1 MTSVLA
7 VFTWLENTGIGTAI
21 RASPWLFPVV
31 EALHL
36 VGLASIGGAVLVV
49 DLRLLGLGLNEQ
61 PVARIARAAQPWMT
75 GSLVVMLVTGFLLFL
90 SEAVKCY
97 NSFAFWVKMA
107 SLALAIVFA
116 YTVRRRVATG
126 DPEYAAAIWG
136 KVVGATSILLW
147 AGVGWGGRWIGFS

>member
-1 MTSVLA
+1 MSVLA
-7 VFTWLENTGIGTAI
+7 AFTWLENTGAGAAI

-49 DLRLLGLGLNEQ
+49 DLRLLGLGLREQ
-61 PVARIARAAQPWMT
+61 SVARVARAAQPWMT
-75 GSLVVMLVTGFLLFL
+75 GSLVVMLASGVLLFL

-116 YTVRRRVATG
+116 YTVRRRVAAA
-126 DPEYAAAIWG
+126 DPVAVSPIG
-136 KVVGATSILLW
+136 RRVVGATSLLLW
-147 AGVGWGGRWIGFS
+147 AGVAWGGRWIGFS

>member
-1 MTSVLA
+1 MSVLDA
-7 VFTWLENTGIGTAI
+7 FTWLENTGAGAAI

-31 EALHL
+31 EGLHL
-36 VGLASIGGAVLVV
+36 VGLAFIGGAVLVV
-49 DLRLLGLGLNEQ
+49 DLRLLGLGLRDE
-61 PVARIARAAQPWMT
+61 PVARVARAAQPWMT
-75 GSLVVMLVTGFLLFL
+75 GSLVVMLASGFLLFL

-116 YTVRRRVATG
+116 YTVRRRVAAA
-126 DPEYAAAIWG
+126 DPAAVDAIWRR
-136 KVVGATSILLW
+136 VVAATSLLLW